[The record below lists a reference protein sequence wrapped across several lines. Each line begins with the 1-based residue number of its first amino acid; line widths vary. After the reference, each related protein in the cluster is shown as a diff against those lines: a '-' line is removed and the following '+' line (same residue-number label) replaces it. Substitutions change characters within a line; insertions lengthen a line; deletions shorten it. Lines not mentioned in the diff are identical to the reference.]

1 MGVFCRAKQPAMNT
15 LRKELDRHRSHVFC
29 AFPEDARWNAER
41 QAVEFGVE
49 IGEYR
54 AVVRVPRRA
63 VQRLPPE
70 RCVEA
75 YHLQRTPFVRAGRAS
90 YRQHWFSDRT
100 GKSGRQC
107 DRSLFTEHLSL
118 K

>member
-1 MGVFCRAKQPAMNT
+1 LGGVV
-15 LRKELDRHRSHVFC
+15 D
-29 AFPEDARWNAER
+29 R

-54 AVVRVPRRA
+54 AVVRVPRRV

-75 YHLQRTPFVRAGRAS
+75 YHLQRTPFVELGVHRIVNTGFQTAQARVVGNVIEA
-90 YRQHWFSDRT
+90 FS
-100 GKSGRQC
+100 
-107 DRSLFTEHLSL
+107 RSIFH
-118 K
+118 